1 MQMAHSGG
9 CFCGKARFEI
19 GAEPITTRVCWCRDC
34 QKIGAGGPTVNAAF
48 PSSALRVTGE
58 LRDYPSTADSGNKM
72 HRKFCPTCGTHLF
85 SVAEARPHLVFVR
98 VGTLDNP
105 EIAKPSATIWVS
117 SAPSW
122 AAIDPDLPKIERQ
135 PPPAA

>member
-1 MQMAHSGG
+1 MQMTHLGG
-9 CFCGKARFEI
+9 CLCGKVHYEI

-34 QKIGAGGPTVNAAF
+34 QKLGAGGATVNAAF
-48 PSSALRVTGE
+48 PSSALKVTGE

-85 SVAEARPHLVFVR
+85 SEAEARPHLVFVR

-105 EIAKPSATIWVS
+105 EIAKPSATIWIS

-122 AAIDPDLPKIERQ
+122 AAIDPDLPQIERQ